1 MEVRSSREVVA
12 LLSAEGYRVTQKR
25 LDGLIATGRVTAP
38 KLVGPVRAWTPEDVE
53 QVRRALVA
61 LDGRP
66 SHRNGKEGGV
76 DGM

>member
-12 LLSAEGYRVTQKR
+12 LLSAEGFRVTQKR

-38 KLVGPVRAWTPEDVE
+38 KLVGPVRAWTPEEVE

-66 SHRNGKEGGV
+66 SRSTEEGGV
-76 DGM
+76 DGA